1 MGFLTFAFLSY
12 VIILAEVSK
21 LVGLKPDKVRRI
33 IINSQKH
40 LRHLMKE
47 WEDFECELV

>member
-1 MGFLTFAFLSY
+1 MKVTY
-12 VIILAEVSK
+12 ILDANNSSEVSK

-33 IINSQKH
+33 IINSQKQ

-47 WEDFECELV
+47 WEDFECEAT